1 MTHIHGS
8 VYWSVTK
15 KIERDFIMDNLI
27 EVEQR
32 NNYGQEYLYPIN
44 AQGKRLAKLL
54 NQKTFTDRTVS
65 QAQDLGFI
73 FELVVTSNLGKG
85 TRWPNIKEFRFPL
98 Q

>member
-1 MTHIHGS
+1 
-8 VYWSVTK
+8 
-15 KIERDFIMDNLI
+15 MDNLI

-65 QAQDLGFI
+65 QAQDLGFV
-73 FELVVTSNLGKG
+73 FELVVTNTHKG
-85 TRWPNIKEFRFPL
+85 WPNIKEIRFPL
-98 Q
+98 R